1 MVAAQ
6 ATSYRTGIPPRSSF
20 LRGRQ
25 RETASPEADRL
36 ARELAARTGE
46 TLTEAVVVALRE
58 RLARETGRTR
68 SIPLREELA
77 VIRRRCAALPVL
89 DTRTADEILGYD
101 ERGLPA

>member
-1 MVAAQ
+1 MALSIKDA
-6 ATSYRTGIPPRSSF
+6 
-20 LRGRQ
+20 
-25 RETASPEADRL
+25 EADRL

-68 SIPLREELA
+68 TVPLHETLA
-77 VIRRRCAALPVL
+77 AIRHRCAALPVL
-89 DTRTADEILGYD
+89 DTRTSDEILGYD